1 MLCAATS
8 VTSLPC
14 HTHTYK
20 ALANDDL
27 CTLCYE
33 QKVKLFTLKLAYQ
46 NNSTNMSGTE
56 RALSIRF
63 DCAALRLY
71 DVHEYAQNRELANMI
86 FVGNLLLSSCLC
98 VAALHCEYGKYF
110 QFIAIKE
117 YNYFNK

>member
-1 MLCAATS
+1 MAALAHITFMGFEPYALCGNFSYFTT
-8 VTSLPC
+8 VP

-71 DVHEYAQNRELANMI
+71 DVHEYAQNRELANI
-86 FVGNLLLSSCLC
+86 IYLW
-98 VAALHCEYGKYF
+98 
-110 QFIAIKE
+110 AICC
-117 YNYFNK
+117 